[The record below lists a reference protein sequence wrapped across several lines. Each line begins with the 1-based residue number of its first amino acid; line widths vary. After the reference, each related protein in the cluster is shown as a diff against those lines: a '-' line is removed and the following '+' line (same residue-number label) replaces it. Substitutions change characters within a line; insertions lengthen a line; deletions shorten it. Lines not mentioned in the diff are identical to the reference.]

1 MKTRIVIVDDHDI
14 VVQGLKLFL
23 QSRPD
28 VEIVGEATE
37 PAEVLPCIEKTKPDL
52 VIMDMD
58 LPNSNGVLLSR
69 EIFSHN
75 PKTKVI
81 IFSAHVEPHY
91 VTEAINA
98 GVSGYL
104 GKIHRCGELDAAVE
118 TVMKGQIYLCA
129 EAASVLTG
137 DYRKK
142 SCVEALRLTDRE
154 REVLKAIASGLSTK
168 EIAANFGVSVKTI
181 ETNRQNIMKKLEVH
195 SVAELTKY
203 AIRQGLAVL

>member
-1 MKTRIVIVDDHDI
+1 
-14 VVQGLKLFL
+14 
-23 QSRPD
+23 
-28 VEIVGEATE
+28 
-37 PAEVLPCIEKTKPDL
+37 LPCIEKTKPDL